1 MQRRLTAVAFVLLTL
16 LPVARVAATWHVFSR
31 TLDEPAHVGSG
42 REWLE
47 KGTYV
52 RDVEHPPLAR
62 VLEAIASRIGGGD
75 EVIRARA
82 GNLPFLLIALMVV
95 AMWTARL
102 FGNAAALIALALFGA
117 LPPVLAHSGLATT
130 DCAAM
135 AMTALALYRF
145 AVWLEK
151 PSWRNA
157 IFCGIAI
164 GLGLIAKF
172 SFVVYFPIGALA
184 FIGAQWAVRADA
196 AGGEVGHGRRSFHSP
211 MTSRAQRS
219 QLPTAHR
226 ALRASEILA
235 GIALAA
241 LFVWAGYCFS
251 AGTLDDARLQVLPH
265 DAMPYLVASY
275 SRVPGYEWVRADH
288 IAWCRKYCGKAA
300 RHGVTNIDFVDWAKA
315 AGYPSPLA
323 GRLGRDTMAGAPP
336 IHRPTIDKVL
346 EPIRAAEHRFAQRA
360 VIPAPL
366 FFAGIERV
374 EYHAQTGH
382 PAFLLGMKSDH
393 GWWYYFPV
401 VFFFKTPLTFFI
413 LCVAGVVMLLR
424 GVQAPSPVHVAEVRG
439 VAIAPLLMLI
449 SAMASG
455 INIGLRHIL
464 PIYPLLAICAAYAA
478 ITMWRHARLRW
489 VLAPL
494 LVWYF
499 AGTALAHPDYLPYF
513 NELAGEHPERIAVDS
528 NLDWGQDLKRLG
540 DVVVREHI
548 DLLHVAA
555 FGDWGRY
562 CVVAKEL
569 KPNQRVTGWVAL
581 SETALRWREG
591 EGYKWLEAY
600 PVRRIGKSIRLYYI
614 AR

>member
-1 MQRRLTAVAFVLLTL
+1 MGRKLTAVAFVLLTL
-16 LPVARVAATWHVFSR
+16 LPLARVAATWHVFSR
-31 TLDEPAHVGSG
+31 TVDEPAHVGAG

-47 KGTYV
+47 KGTYQ

-62 VLEAIASRIGGGD
+62 VLEAIASRLGGGGGD

-82 GNLPFLLIALMVV
+82 GNLPFLLIALIVV

-117 LPPVLAHSGLATT
+117 LPPVLAHAGLATT

-145 AVWLEK
+145 AIWLDE

-184 FIGAQWAVRADA
+184 FVGSAQWAVR
-196 AGGEVGHGRRSFHSP
+196 
-211 MTSRAQRS
+211 RAQRS

-226 ALRASEILA
+226 ALYIRQIPAV
-235 GIALAA
+235 IAVAA
-241 LFVWAGYCFS
+241 LLVWAGYRFS

-275 SRVPGYEWVRADH
+275 SKVPGYEWVRADH
-288 IAWCRKYCGKAA
+288 IAWCRRYCGKAA
-300 RHGVTNIDFVDWAKA
+300 RHGVTSIDFADWAKA

-336 IHRPTIDKVL
+336 IHRRDIDKVL
-346 EPIRAAEHRFAQRA
+346 EPVRAAEHRFAQRA

-374 EYHAQTGH
+374 EYHSQTGH
-382 PAFLLGMKSDH
+382 PAFLLGKRSGH

-401 VFFFKTPLTFFI
+401 VFFFKTPLPFFI
-413 LCVAGVVMLLR
+413 LCIAGVVMLLH
-424 GVQAPSPVHVAEVRG
+424 GGQAPSPVPEARG
-439 VAIAPLLMLI
+439 VALAPLLMLI
-449 SAMASG
+449 PAMASG

-489 VLAPL
+489 VLAVL
-494 LVWYF
+494 LLWYF
-499 AGTALAHPDYLPYF
+499 AGTAIAHPDYLPYF
-513 NELAGEHPERIAVDS
+513 NELAGEHPEHIAVDS

-548 DLLHVAA
+548 DPLHVAA

-562 CVVAKEL
+562 CVAAEEL
-569 KPNQRVTGWVAL
+569 KPNQCVTGWVAL
-581 SETALRWREG
+581 SETVLRWPEG
-591 EGYKWLEAY
+591 EGYEWLEAY
-600 PVRRIGKSIRLYYI
+600 RPVKRIGKSIRLYYI
-614 AR
+614 AQ